1 MFDSETQEALEQLS
15 EESLFKVAM
24 MIKKLAKKGNRRK
37 PAPQPEPEQ
46 GVAIRKD
53 NPSQFHSIHQDAPT
67 RGGQPMVIPETRVN
81 LFDNMAARNEHKE
94 DSEFDKAVAKYPPT
108 PRSRGSN
115 LVSVVCC
122 GCGRSEE
129 VSGVLLTTEVE
140 RYTCNTC
147 QVRGKKRR

>member
-67 RGGQPMVIPETRVN
+67 RGGQPMVIPETR
-81 LFDNMAARNEHKE
+81 
-94 DSEFDKAVAKYPPT
+94 FDKAVAKYPPT